1 MIETV
6 PTVAREEIA
15 MIETVL
21 TVVRGETAMIETVLT
36 VVRGETAMIEIVQ
49 GREIAPVR
57 IVVRAAIAE
66 SVRQEAAIVV
76 RDSMRG
82 ELVRQGAAIAVRAVE
97 ADIIR
102 MAIRILDIII
112 TAALMG
118 AAAEI
123 TGEEKRAASRLI
135 LQMS

>member
-1 MIETV
+1 MTIETV
-6 PTVAREEIA
+6 PTVIREGIA
-15 MIETVL
+15 TIETVL
-21 TVVRGETAMIETVLT
+21 TVT
-36 VVRGETAMIEIVQ
+36 RGETAMIEIVQ
-49 GREIAPVR
+49 GREIAPVQ

-66 SVRQEAAIVV
+66 LVRQEAAIV
-76 RDSMRG
+76 
-82 ELVRQGAAIAVRAVE
+82 VRAVE

-112 TAALMG
+112 IAVLMG
-118 AAAEI
+118 VAEEI